1 MRSADLML
9 RIGLILLVVGG
20 CSSQSPTILA
30 DPSYEAE
37 RGRSYLAVVAAPR
50 QPALAVPAD
59 EARRLVAN
67 GLRNRWFNVL
77 DVDALTTLDPGLAP
91 LLQRAALDILA
102 GKPVNKESVDRLA
115 RLHGVGQ
122 LLVVDVYQYD
132 QYWGRETKI
141 TRVGVEARLVQ
152 LVDGRTL
159 WEGRND
165 PELSGAPGTGYDAA
179 TRQAAQELVRVL
191 LNEQPRW
198 RELPMMNWP
207 VINDLAPN

>member
-1 MRSADLML
+1 MRSAK
-9 RIGLILLVVGG
+9 RGLWLLVLLVAG
-20 CSSQSPTILA
+20 CAAPGATILA

-37 RGRSYLAVVAAPR
+37 RGRSYVAVVAAPR
-50 QPALAVPAD
+50 QPALWLPAD
-59 EARRLVAN
+59 DARRLVAS

-77 DVDALTTLDPGLAP
+77 DVDALTTLDPALAP
-91 LLQRAALDILA
+91 LLSRAGLDILA
-102 GKPVNKESVDRLA
+102 GRPVNKETVERLG

-152 LVDGRTL
+152 LADGRTL

-165 PELSGAPGTGYDAA
+165 PEVSGVPGTGYEAA

-191 LNEQPRW
+191 LNDQPRF
-198 RELPMMNWP
+198 RELSIMNWP

>member
-1 MRSADLML
+1 MRSADLL
-9 RIGLILLVVGG
+9 RRIGLILLVVGG

-50 QPALAVPAD
+50 QLALLMPAD
-59 EARRLVAN
+59 EARRLVAS

-77 DVDALTTLDPGLAP
+77 DVDALTTLDPALAP

-102 GKPVNKESVDRLA
+102 GKSVNKEAVDRLA
-115 RLHGVGQ
+115 RLHGIGQ

-152 LVDGRTL
+152 LADGRTL

-165 PELSGAPGTGYDAA
+165 PEVSGAPGTGYDAA